1 MPIYMKYDG
10 IDGEITASGHEKWI
24 EISSFQ
30 WGVGRG
36 ISTPTGSGGDR
47 NTTAPTISEVTVTK
61 PFDGSSVGLFQE
73 VLTPGDAKKA
83 LLDFVR
89 TDKDKLAVF
98 LSLELDDVMIS
109 GYHVSSGGDG
119 QPQESLSLNFTKIIV
134 TETGTDESGG
144 AGQPTKVGY
153 DLALAKAM

>member
-10 IDGEITASGHEKWI
+10 INGEVTAAGHEKWV
-24 EISSFQ
+24 ELNSVS

-47 NTTAPTISEVTVTK
+47 NTTAPSISEVTVSK
-61 PFDGSSVGLFQE
+61 PFDGASVPLFQE
-73 VLTPGDAKKA
+73 LLTPGTAKKA
-83 LLDFVR
+83 TLDFVR

-98 LSLELDDVMIS
+98 LSIELDDVMVS
-109 GYHVSSGGDG
+109 GYNVSSHGEG

-134 TETGTDESGG
+134 TETGTDQTGT
-144 AGQPTKVGY
+144 AGQPNKAGY
-153 DLALAKAM
+153 DVAAAKPL